1 MHRRNQWTLRGAALT
16 LFTLMQC
23 ASIAA
28 HAQVALPGGPCL
40 TEAHESWSEVEKW
53 VWTQICIG
61 KIAHLGVHDP
71 RPLDPHNAADDWDDE
86 RLLTSKFLEMVL
98 LHDPWASAVPRQG

>member
-40 TEAHESWSEVEKW
+40 TEAHESWSEIEKW
-53 VWTQICIG
+53 ASRKGNPAPATI
-61 KIAHLGVHDP
+61 KPKTRP
-71 RPLDPHNAADDWDDE
+71 RAGFFVPADRSFNVRFAPDSGHWDG
-86 RLLTSKFLEMVL
+86 RVL
-98 LHDPWASAVPRQG
+98 KGR